1 MTQARLL
8 FFGLAVI
15 YLAGVVVQFFLAGLG
30 TFGATN
36 FDAHSVFG
44 LFLALMALILLVV
57 AFVGKL
63 PRSLRALTFVLLAV
77 NVLQIFLAQLDVEEL
92 AAFHVVNALAIAFIG
107 YEVLERSRRYLAWKL
122 GPGD

>member
-15 YLAGVVVQFFLAGLG
+15 YLAGVGVQFFLAGLG
-30 TFGATN
+30 TFGAAS

-44 LFLALMALILLVV
+44 LFLVLMALILLVV

-107 YEVLERSRRYLAWKL
+107 YEVMERSRRYLAWKL